1 MNETKH
7 FQKQDKNMVTKQTK
21 TDLFSIL
28 TMNVDVENKTP
39 DQFKRLLQKIMRDR
53 KTIDALETYVG
64 RKLKP
69 FGITVSRTNLDHHNI
84 NEA

>member
-1 MNETKH
+1 MAA
-7 FQKQDKNMVTKQTK
+7 KQTK

-39 DQFKRLLQKIMRDR
+39 DQFKRLLRRIMKDR
-53 KTIDALETYVG
+53 KTIDAIENYVG
-64 RKLKP
+64 KKLKP
-69 FGITVSRTNLDHHNI
+69 FGLVVSRTDLDHHNI

>member
-1 MNETKH
+1 MPA
-7 FQKQDKNMVTKQTK
+7 KQTK

-39 DQFKRLLQKIMRDR
+39 DQFKRLLRRVLKDR
-53 KTIDALETYVG
+53 KTIDAIENYVG
-64 RKLKP
+64 KKLKP
-69 FGITVSRTNLDHHNI
+69 FGLVVSRTDLDHHNI

>member
-1 MNETKH
+1 MPP
-7 FQKQDKNMVTKQTK
+7 KQTK

-39 DQFKRLLQKIMRDR
+39 DQFKRLLRRIMRDR
-53 KTIDALETYVG
+53 KTIDAIENYVG
-64 RKLKP
+64 KKLKP
-69 FGITVSRTNLDHHNI
+69 FGLVVSRTDLDHHNI

>member
-1 MNETKH
+1 MPA
-7 FQKQDKNMVTKQTK
+7 KQTK

-39 DQFKRLLQKIMRDR
+39 DQFKRLLRRIMRDR
-53 KTIDALETYVG
+53 KTIDAIENYVG
-64 RKLKP
+64 KKLKP
-69 FGITVSRTNLDHHNI
+69 FGLVVSRTDLDHHNI

>member
-1 MNETKH
+1 MPA
-7 FQKQDKNMVTKQTK
+7 KQTK

-28 TMNVDVENKTP
+28 TMNVDIENKTP
-39 DQFKRLLQKIMRDR
+39 DQFKRLLRRVMKDR
-53 KTIDALETYVG
+53 KTIDAIEGYVG

>member
-1 MNETKH
+1 MATKR
-7 FQKQDKNMVTKQTK
+7 KRPTAADK

-39 DQFKRLLQKIMRDR
+39 EQFKKIMQRVMKKRDV
-53 KTIDALETYVG
+53 IDAIENYVG
-64 RKLKP
+64 KKLKP
-69 FGITVSRTNLDHHNI
+69 FGLTVSRFDLDHHQI